1 MEKYSFWKPKEGEEV
16 TVRFIPDTNP
26 VEPDF
31 RPVEI
36 KPIKCLLPIKCPL
49 CELGY
54 PLTRPDTVKTKEL
67 DEEGHFTGR
76 YIHLKRSTY
85 EKIKLAVEE
94 ALADPEINVEIN
106 NY

>member
-16 TVRFIPDTNP
+16 TLRFLPDPNP

-36 KPIKCLLPIKCPL
+36 KPIKCPL

-54 PLTRPDTVKTKEL
+54 PLTRPDTVKMKEL
-67 DEEGHFTGR
+67 DEDGHFTGR

-94 ALADPEINVEIN
+94 ALADPEIN